1 MLSMRCVHMMDVF
14 LLGMQMDELIVELN
28 QASNYDVIEQY
39 SEYIGKQLNS
49 LQKQKYT
56 RFL

>member
-1 MLSMRCVHMMDVF
+1 MRCVHMMNVF

-39 SEYIGKQLNS
+39 CEYIGKQLNS
-49 LQKQKYT
+49 LQKQRYT

>member
-1 MLSMRCVHMMDVF
+1 
-14 LLGMQMDELIVELN
+14 MQMDELIVELN

-39 SEYIGKQLNS
+39 CEYIGKQLNS